1 MNPNNVKA
9 QVDPASLKAD
19 ANTVIEVA
27 LRRERELREEGH
39 EPFEWSFGQGPV
51 YSCKLCAEAD
61 IAQEDTEWPCTAVR
75 TELTQEINDQ
85 LLIA

>member
-39 EPFEWSFGQGPV
+39 EPFEWSFGQGA
-51 YSCKLCAEAD
+51 S
-61 IAQEDTEWPCTAVR
+61 
-75 TELTQEINDQ
+75 
-85 LLIA
+85 LLM